1 MKKNILAVIIF
12 TIAALTLQA
21 QTIELYGIYRAGTG
35 PWSTNY
41 IPLATMDHTTGN
53 PVTVDTI
60 QGISAVVLGSSTF
73 DQTNEEY
80 IFSGPIGSPGNATGL
95 VRFNTFTGQWITAP
109 GINATV
115 NEYQYDMQQQKL
127 YGLGNYIADSS
138 SFVPDY
144 RTRLVTVD
152 MGSGNVV
159 EIAKLPEI
167 SAVVA
172 GNSTY
177 NSDSSHFIVEGIDT
191 LNQSRMYVIDVLT
204 GNIISKEPLNL
215 SQGTYFNEWELDQTT
230 NRLYGLYRDNNA
242 GYIGFAEYNLTT
254 NTTVIIDTIPGII
267 GLSPGA
273 SVYDQ
278 ATGSFIFYGVTNDV
292 PQQYRLVTIDTQTG
306 QVLHNPIVGGYFIE
320 MEVNNSQY
328 AENRYGNSVGLN
340 EEGSDKIALY
350 PNPFVDQ
357 LYIQS
362 TGGRVNM
369 INSVG
374 QVVWRGNLSA
384 GEALIHL
391 NHLAPGC
398 YFLQSLE
405 GKFEP
410 IRLLKK

>member
-1 MKKNILAVIIF
+1 MKRYVLSLLVF
-12 TIAALTLQA
+12 TIGVLYAQA
-21 QTIELYGIYRAGTG
+21 QNIEVFGIYRTGTG
-35 PWSTNY
+35 PWSTSY
-41 IPLATMDHTTGN
+41 IPLATMDNTTGN
-53 PVTVDTI
+53 PIQIDTI
-60 QGISAVVLGSSTF
+60 QGVSAVVLGSSTF
-73 DQTNEEY
+73 DQSNEEY

-95 VRFNTFTGQWITAP
+95 VRFNTFTGQLITAP

-144 RTRLVTVD
+144 RTRLVIVD
-152 MGSGNVV
+152 MGTGNVV

-177 NSDSSHFIVEGIDT
+177 NSDSAHFIVEGIDT
-191 LNQSRMYVIDVLT
+191 LNQSRMYVIDALT
-204 GNIISKEPLNL
+204 GNIISREPLNL
-215 SQGTYFNEWELDQTT
+215 AQGEFFNEWELDQTT
-230 NRLYGLYRDNNA
+230 NQLYGLYRDNNA
-242 GYIGFAEYNLTT
+242 GYMGFAEYDLAT
-254 NTTVIIDTIPGII
+254 NTYNILDTIPGIV

-278 ATGSFIFYGVTNDV
+278 ASGSFIFYGVTST
-292 PQQYRLVTIDTQTG
+292 PQQYRLVTIDAQTG

-328 AENRYGNSVGLN
+328 AENRYENTVGLN
-340 EEGSDKIALY
+340 EEDIDEITLY

-357 LYIQS
+357 LNIETS
-362 TGGRVNM
+362 GGPSNIVN
-369 INSVG
+369 SLG
-374 QVVWRGNLSA
+374 QVVWSGDLAAGKTVLNLSNL
-384 GEALIHL
+384 E
-391 NHLAPGC
+391 PGF
-398 YFLQSLE
+398 YFLQSMD
-405 GKFEP
+405 GKFET